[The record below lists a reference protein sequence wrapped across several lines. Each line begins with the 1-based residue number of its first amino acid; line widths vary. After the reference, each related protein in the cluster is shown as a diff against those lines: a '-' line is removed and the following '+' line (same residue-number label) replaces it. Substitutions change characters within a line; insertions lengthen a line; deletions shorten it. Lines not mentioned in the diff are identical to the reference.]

1 WATLRP
7 GEHPD
12 RSTAD
17 PGPADADPD
26 SPQRQEPATGP
37 RCPRP
42 PAPDPAVLAP
52 PGRDRSP
59 RRQPGARGWAPAT
72 PRAAPASP
80 TQTPR
85 GHPVW
90 PSPAPRRHGPRHGRP
105 ARSGTTAQDEPDRG
119 ADRAGAPGPYRPKQ
133 RAPRPDRSR
142 RAWAG
147 QRRASAPVYGAVIC
161 SKLCPAAVPPPCSSL
176 HSLREKVTIPVP
188 TGKVKFFDA
197 DRGFGFI
204 GSDDGG

>member
-1 WATLRP
+1 
-7 GEHPD
+7 GK
-12 RSTAD
+12 
-17 PGPADADPD
+17 
-26 SPQRQEPATGP
+26 
-37 RCPRP
+37 
-42 PAPDPAVLAP
+42 
-52 PGRDRSP
+52 
-59 RRQPGARGWAPAT
+59 
-72 PRAAPASP
+72 
-80 TQTPR
+80 
-85 GHPVW
+85 
-90 PSPAPRRHGPRHGRP
+90 P

-119 ADRAGAPGPYRPKQ
+119 ADRAAAPGPYRPKQ

-147 QRRASAPVYGAVIC
+147 QGRASAPVYGAAIC

-204 GSDDGG
+204 GSDDGGEVFLHASALPADTPAPKPGTDRKSTRLNSSHVSTSYAVFCLQKHT